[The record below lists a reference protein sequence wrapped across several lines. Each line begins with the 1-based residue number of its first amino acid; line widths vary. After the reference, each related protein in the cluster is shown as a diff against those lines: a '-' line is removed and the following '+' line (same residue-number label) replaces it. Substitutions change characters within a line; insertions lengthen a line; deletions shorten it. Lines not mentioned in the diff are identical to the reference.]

1 MLFIILSGLNTNNKI
16 HLHNP
21 SNIFLSLS
29 LSMELPLL
37 IISSKNDF
45 GKADSAW
52 GSFKNLFH
60 SDSLEEISFNKEVNG
75 SFLFNSDICFL

>member
-1 MLFIILSGLNTNNKI
+1 
-16 HLHNP
+16 
-21 SNIFLSLS
+21 
-29 LSMELPLL
+29 MELPLL